1 MFFCFLKQDT
11 TYAMRISDWSSDVC
25 ASDLGPGGGD
35 GLAVDLVHHV
45 AAGEDAGHAGAR
57 AAGLDLDIAVAV
69 ELEMTLEQVGRGRMA
84 DGDEAA
90 LDIEAGDLAGAG
102 VAKNEG
108 DQPLGFATA
117 DEFGHFLVPL
127 HLDVGMRRSEEHQSE
142 IQSLRRH

>member
-90 LDIEAGDLAGAG
+90 LDIEAGDRKS
-102 VAKNEG
+102 VVEG
-108 DQPLGFATA
+108 KSVSVRVDLGGRRIIKTKKKTTSHQTNDQQI
-117 DEFGHFLVPL
+117 H
-127 HLDVGMRRSEEHQSE
+127 
-142 IQSLRRH
+142 RHA